1 MSKNVTWISEQTLKY
16 HSMKYIK
23 YSITKNYRQYLD
35 IHQKNEL
42 VRKLTGA
49 VKRTL

>member
-23 YSITKNYRQYLD
+23 YSITKNHRQYLD